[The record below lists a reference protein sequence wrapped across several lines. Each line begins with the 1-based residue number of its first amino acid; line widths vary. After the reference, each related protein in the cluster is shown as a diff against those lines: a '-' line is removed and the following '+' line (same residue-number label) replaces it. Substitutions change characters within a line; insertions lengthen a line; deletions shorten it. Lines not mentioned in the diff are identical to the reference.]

1 MPFVGEAAALATAVL
16 WTLGSFISS
25 ALGRRIGALRLNT
38 IRLPLATLMLLASC
52 VLAGGW
58 SRLSPEAVA
67 WLAASGI
74 VGLALGD
81 SFLYSCY
88 TLVGAR
94 LGVLLFSLAPAM
106 TAVLGYLFLGETLG
120 PRAMGGV
127 ALVTLGVC
135 VVTLERLPSGGG
147 TLARVPLK
155 GVVHGLLAAL
165 AQAAG
170 LILAK
175 QGMSLDTSPLFATLV
190 RMVTA
195 TAVFYVVMALGRR
208 LENPLAILRS
218 GPRVFRMAV
227 LWVFMGPFVGV
238 WLSLVAVQH
247 TATGVAA
254 TLIALEPVMM
264 IPLVV
269 LLEGYRPSARAVV
282 GALVAFGGTA
292 LLFLRQG

>member
-1 MPFVGEAAALATAVL
+1 MPFVGEAAALVTAVF
-16 WTLGSFISS
+16 WALGSFISS

-38 IRLPLATLMLLASC
+38 IRLPLATLMLLTSC
-52 VLAGGW
+52 LLAGGW

-67 WLAASGI
+67 WLAVSGV

-106 TAVLGYLFLGETLG
+106 TAVLGYAFLGERLG
-120 PRAMGGV
+120 ATALCGI
-127 ALVTLGVC
+127 ALVTGGVC
-135 VVTLERLPSGGG
+135 AVALERLPTGGG
-147 TLARVPLK
+147 SLARVSTK
-155 GVVHGLLAAL
+155 GVIHGLLAAL

-190 RMVTA
+190 RMVAA
-195 TAVFYVVMALGRR
+195 TAVFYAVMALGRR

-218 GPRVFRMAV
+218 GPGVFRMAV
-227 LWVFMGPFVGV
+227 LWVFLGPFVGV
-238 WLSLVAVQH
+238 WLSLVAVRY

-254 TLIALEPVMM
+254 TLIALEPVIM
-264 IPLVV
+264 IPLVM
-269 LLEGYRPSARAVV
+269 LLEGYRPSPRAVM
-282 GALVAFGGTA
+282 GALIAFGGSA
-292 LLFLRQG
+292 LLFLR